1 MTNLKPAILSP
12 LPGIK
17 ILIVGRQWDQK
28 TSDERFELSQINFH
42 VCFSARRLDSKVT
55 DVIRREKTATAMIP
69 WQNIE
74 MATSADRRVGFGNP
88 RCRLNLMKDAHTIT
102 SPSQP
107 LERGG
112 KKELHSE
119 LRGGGKHG
127 YWLLFTGISPG
138 TARLQSSILKEVC
151 ENISRHVTKD
161 IFQTPTT
168 RLHFQRGPD
177 GQPSTKRA
185 CNLSLAN
192 NYSLT
197 VYRYTISDL
206 LRIKFLKINSQK
218 ELMFDFL
225 AVQSWNISDVPQRM
239 SRDQEALMPFFA

>member
-28 TSDERFELSQINFH
+28 TSDERFEPSQINFH
-42 VCFSARRLDSKVT
+42 VCFSARRLESKVT

-119 LRGGGKHG
+119 YGEEVSTDTDCYSRVFPREPHAFNHPFWKRCVRT
-127 YWLLFTGISPG
+127 FQG
-138 TARLQSSILKEVC
+138 T
-151 ENISRHVTKD
+151 
-161 IFQTPTT
+161 
-168 RLHFQRGPD
+168 
-177 GQPSTKRA
+177 
-185 CNLSLAN
+185 
-192 NYSLT
+192 
-197 VYRYTISDL
+197 
-206 LRIKFLKINSQK
+206 SQK
-218 ELMFDFL
+218 IYFK
-225 AVQSWNISDVPQRM
+225 PQRQDSTFNAGQM
-239 SRDQEALMPFFA
+239 VNQVQREPATLV